1 MRHDVWDCSFSA
13 AVHHLTDHCL
23 HQPNVEFWDANK
35 TSLELNHYFRSLS
48 DHDQKG
54 SSAAGAVSW

>member
-1 MRHDVWDCSFSA
+1 M
-13 AVHHLTDHCL
+13 HHLTHHCL
-23 HQPNVEFWDANK
+23 HQPNAEFWDANK

-48 DHDQKG
+48 GHDQKG